1 MSLPEG
7 WADGLT
13 EEQIYA
19 RGRAELD
26 RLEAEGDAM
35 FAEVYR
41 KRGWTEEQIAKHQA
55 HVKAYARTPEC
66 AEQSR
71 KALVAFEAKVKARLA
86 DPEITWEDE
95 IIPYDPAFT
104 ADSIA
109 DFKRFERRR
118 P

>member
-35 FAEVYR
+35 FAEVF
-41 KRGWTEEQIAKHQA
+41 
-55 HVKAYARTPEC
+55 
-66 AEQSR
+66 R

-95 IIPYDPAFT
+95 IIPVNAGSY
-104 ADSIA
+104 DSIA